1 MFKNTKERTRAVIYD
16 TDNFRYVLDLPEDNS
31 IATVPYVLRSIS
43 YATNVTWKQIAQ
55 FCGLQ
60 SASAAFVAAF
70 RSRPV
75 REMKYLN
82 KYLVLDTSEKKIYFY
97 HKDHKPAGVEE
108 VHIGPELI
116 NPITEFTVMNKV
128 PTKVLSRV
136 SISAPDDAHLTLSL
150 MPLGGYIF
158 DEFDTRLAAPDMAH
172 VVSGSARTLNKILRA
187 VSFIATKSGTGE
199 IMIKIDDGSGLVNG
213 ATSTAIR
220 LTIKEIAE
228 PSIPVLT
235 LPEVGEGTINK
246 QMDIPAISIT
256 DEDNKIMQMKVQPFG
271 CSVTGFATQL
281 TEVTPGTFHMS
292 YGTPA
297 NIVADL
303 SELKVTPYQK
313 TCSLGFELKCDSIVI
328 RKYLMITAAEPTT
341 STGTSGTDDHTES
354 GSESGTHEDTGKD
367 NPNTKPSDANLKES
381 DTDPKES
388 GDTEGTSTEDDPGT
402 SSGSVTDDNT
412 SETPAP

>member
-116 NPITEFTVMNKV
+116 NPITEFTVMSKV

-220 LTIKEIAE
+220 LNIKEIAE

-341 STGTSGTDDHTES
+341 GTDDKPES
-354 GSESGTHEDTGKD
+354 GSESGTHENTGKAD
-367 NPNTKPSDANLKES
+367 QSTDPKPS

-388 GDTEGTSTEDDPGT
+388 GNTENTSIEDNPIASGDDT
-402 SSGSVTDDNT
+402 TDDNT
-412 SETPAP
+412 SEVPAP

>member
-43 YATNVTWKQIAQ
+43 YATNITWKQIAQ

-136 SISAPDDAHLTLSL
+136 SISAPDDTHLTLSL

-235 LPEVGEGTINK
+235 LPEVSEGTINK

-281 TEVTPGTFHMS
+281 TEMTPGTFHMS

-341 STGTSGTDDHTES
+341 GTDDKPES

-367 NPNTKPSDANLKES
+367 NPDTKPSVS
-381 DTDPKES
+381 DSKES
-388 GDTEGTSTEDDPGT
+388 GNTEGTSTEDNPIT
-402 SSGSVTDDNT
+402 SGDDTTDDNT
-412 SETPAP
+412 SEVPAP